1 VEEFVSKT
9 ACTLAAAGFILASA
23 FPAFAQ
29 PKAQEPSKAHVQAL
43 IAQAMQQQAAPPPAG
58 GTAPDL
64 GQPAGPTVNL
74 TEEEAVAR
82 ATDRNLTLI
91 SERIT
96 PQTWDYTMAATRA
109 NYQLNLTSTLSN
121 QSQVRVTTDVFS
133 GGDRVT
139 TDSQNWSAGLS
150 KNMWRGGGN
159 YSINWTNSRQ
169 ASDSQSSTFNPSFNS
184 GLQARFTQ
192 PLLRNFRIDAT
203 RAQIL
208 TNELNQEIAEINLS
222 AQEVTI
228 LSQVR
233 NAYWELVYAR
243 QAVEAAQGSLDLASK
258 LVGDNRAR
266 VEIGTMAPID
276 VVQAQAE
283 EASRRQQLVTAQAT
297 LRNNELA
304 LKRLIVSGTDDELWR
319 STIVPTDRPTVTAQ
333 PIDLEG
339 AVQNALSR
347 RTDLTVTKKNLEM
360 TDISLRA
367 QRNQTLPDLQLVG
380 TYNLAGQ
387 GGTQIERNRLTGEV
401 LQSFPGG
408 YADALQALRGW
419 DAPTWNVQLQF
430 AYPLGT
436 SAQEA
441 NLARQRLLRQQTEST
456 VKATELQVAT
466 EVTAA
471 ALAVRNSLEAMQA
484 ATVSRE
490 LSEQRLQ
497 ATQSKFDVG
506 MSTNFE
512 VVQAQRDLND
522 ARNSELR
529 QQLNYQRALVDFQR
543 VQITR

>member
-1 VEEFVSKT
+1 MSKT
-9 ACTLAAAGFILASA
+9 VRRLAAAGFIFFAAASPALAQQK
-23 FPAFAQ
+23 P
-29 PKAQEPSKAHVQAL
+29 QEPSKEHVKQL
-43 IAQAMQQQAAPPPAG
+43 ITEAMKQNGQEPVAAPVASPMA
-58 GTAPDL
+58 
-64 GQPAGPTVNL
+64 QAGPTVNL
-74 TEEEAVAR
+74 TEQEAVAR
-82 ATDRNLTLI
+82 ATDKNLTLI

-109 NYQLNLTSTLSN
+109 NYQMNMTSSFSN

-133 GGDRVT
+133 GGDRIT

-150 KNMWRGGGN
+150 KNMWWGGGN
-159 YSINWTNSRQ
+159 YAVNWTNSRQ
-169 ASDSQSSTFNPSFNS
+169 ASDSESSTFNPSFNS

-192 PLLRNFRIDAT
+192 PLLRNFKIDAT

-208 TNELNQEIAEINLS
+208 TNELNQEIAEINLT
-222 AQEVTI
+222 AQEVSI
-228 LSQVR
+228 LAQVR

-243 QAVEAAQGSLDLASK
+243 QAVEAAERSLELATK

-283 EASRRQQLVTAQAT
+283 EASRRQQLVSAQGT

-319 STIVPTDRPTVTAQ
+319 STIVPVDRPTVSAQ
-333 PIDLEG
+333 PIDLEA
-339 AVQNALSR
+339 AVSNALSR
-347 RTDLTVTKKNLEM
+347 RTDLTVTRKNLEM

-367 QRNQTLPDLQLVG
+367 QHNQTLPDLQLVG

-387 GGTQIERNRLTGEV
+387 GGTQIDRDRLTGDV
-401 LQSFPGG
+401 LETFPGG
-408 YADALQALRGW
+408 YWDALRALRGW

-430 AYPLGT
+430 AYPIGT

-456 VKATELQVAT
+456 VKATELQIAT

-484 ATVSRE
+484 ATASRE
-490 LSEQRLQ
+490 LSEQRL
-497 ATQSKFDVG
+497 AAAQSKYDVG
-506 MSTNFE
+506 MATNFE